1 MTGNERMTFCNT
13 GSEAVMAALRVARA
27 VTGRDKIVMFNGD
40 YHGQFDEVL
49 VRSVRRPGGPPR
61 SAPVAAGIL
70 QSAVDN
76 VVVLDYGAPELL
88 DWIQEN
94 ANDLAAVIVEPVQ
107 SRHPDL
113 QPFEFLRVLRDITT
127 NAGAALVMDEIVTGF
142 RVHPGGMQA
151 VTGIRA
157 DMATY
162 GKVIGGGLP
171 IGILAGK
178 AKFMDAL
185 DGGQWSYGDE
195 SVPEVAPTFFAGTF
209 VRHPLVLAGVRA
221 VLLHL
226 KAQGPALQIEIADRA
241 ADLAERLN
249 GVFARHRLKAKAER
263 YSSFLYF
270 TMHADGPLASLLF
283 YHLRDRGI
291 YAQDGFPLFLNAA
304 HGADDVARVVAAFD
318 DSLNEMARDGVV
330 GEAGTAAERC
340 RRPRRCDR
348 ATNGEPDRNLALR
361 SERG

>member
-1 MTGNERMTFCNT
+1 M
-13 GSEAVMAALRVARA
+13 
-27 VTGRDKIVMFNGD
+27 
-40 YHGQFDEVL
+40 
-49 VRSVRRPGGPPR
+49 
-61 SAPVAAGIL
+61 
-70 QSAVDN
+70 
-76 VVVLDYGAPELL
+76 
-88 DWIQEN
+88 
-94 ANDLAAVIVEPVQ
+94 AAVIVEPVQ
-107 SRHPDL
+107 SRRPDL

-241 ADLAERLN
+241 VDLAERLN

-330 GEAGTAAERC
+330 GEAGTAAAAVEPAAAADAIAPLTESQTEIWLSAQNGDEASCAFNESVTLRLNGSLN
-340 RRPRRCDR
+340 RDALHAAMDR
-348 ATNGEPDRNLALR
+348 VVGRHDALR
-361 SERG
+361 ARFSATGETMTISPDISLPFTITDASQRMARRTRF